1 MGVALQALV
10 NCLLLGGL
18 YTLIAIGLS
27 LVFSVMR
34 IINFAHGQMY
44 MLGAYVVFF
53 VYGSAHLPFVLAL
66 VLAAISVGAFG
77 ALTELA
83 IIRPVQS
90 DESRAMVATLGALIA
105 LQGAA
110 VVLFG
115 ETNKFADEPISGTIS
130 LGPALISGYKLAAA
144 VTALVLVAAL
154 FAALRWTRL
163 GQALR
168 SLAQAPEAA
177 ILLGVRVNRL
187 RAIGFAIGAGLAAVA
202 GGLIM
207 PLNSVSPEIGEPII
221 LKMFII
227 LILGGLGSVSGAL
240 VGAFVLAAIETF
252 GVTYVGE
259 LSILFVYVLVMAVIM
274 IKPEGLLAKGG
285 RQSA

>member
-1 MGVALQALV
+1 MSVALQALV
-10 NCLLLGGL
+10 NCILLAGM

-53 VYGSAHLPFVLAL
+53 AYGSSHLPFLVAL
-66 VLAAISVGAFG
+66 ILAAIAVGAFG
-77 ALTELA
+77 ALTEWA

-90 DESRAMVATLGALIA
+90 DESRAMVATLGLLLAT
-105 LQGAA
+105 QGAA
-110 VVLFG
+110 IVLFG
-115 ETNKFADEPISGTIS
+115 ETDRFADEPISGTIA
-130 LGPALISGYKLAAA
+130 LGPATVSSYKLVAAIS
-144 VTALVLVAAL
+144 ALVLVAGL

-168 SLAQAPEAA
+168 ALAQNTEAA
-177 ILLGVRVNRL
+177 ILMGVRINRL
-187 RAIGFAIGAGLAAVA
+187 RAAGFAIGAGLAAVA
-202 GGLIM
+202 GGLLM
-207 PLNSVSPEIGEPII
+207 PITSVSPAIGEPII

-227 LILGGLGSVSGAL
+227 LILGGLGSVTGA
-240 VGAFVLAAIETF
+240 VAGSFTLAAIETF
-252 GVTYVGE
+252 GVTYVGD
-259 LSILFVYVLVMAVIM
+259 LSILLVYVLVMAVILV
-274 IKPEGLLAKGG
+274 KPEGLMAKAG